1 MQLLAQEEYGL
12 RCLLQVAAHP
22 GVQPRTIPEIA
33 RAEGLSAEYTG
44 KLMRA
49 LRQGGLVQSTRG
61 PGGGYRLVRPANEIT
76 PWDVIQALG
85 GPFFKDDFC
94 DTHPGQLRDCIH
106 NADCSVRVLWRSV
119 EAAVRS
125 VLESVS
131 LADLTRNE
139 ASMAVWLDTPRH
151 ADGRGA

>member
-1 MQLLAQEEYGL
+1 MDEHEHLA
-12 RCLLQVAAHP
+12 
-22 GVQPRTIPEIA
+22 
-33 RAEGLSAEYTG
+33 
-44 KLMRA
+44 
-49 LRQGGLVQSTRG
+49 
-61 PGGGYRLVRPANEIT
+61 
-76 PWDVIQALG
+76 DVISEVAGDQQDRLRAIIELT
-85 GPFFKDDFC
+85 DDFC

-106 NADCSVRVLWRSV
+106 NTDCSVRVLWRSV

-151 ADGRGA
+151 ADGRGS

>member
-1 MQLLAQEEYGL
+1 MLLTRKTDYALVALARLALDDREPSSARDLADELHLPLPVLRNILKLLA
-12 RCLLQVAAHP
+12 AHK
-22 GVQPRTIPEIA
+22 V
-33 RAEGLSAEYTG
+33 
-44 KLMRA
+44 
-49 LRQGGLVQSTRG
+49 LVSTRG
-61 PGGGYRLVRPANEIT
+61 PTGGYRLVRPANEIT

-106 NADCSVRVLWRSV
+106 NSDCSVRVLWRSV